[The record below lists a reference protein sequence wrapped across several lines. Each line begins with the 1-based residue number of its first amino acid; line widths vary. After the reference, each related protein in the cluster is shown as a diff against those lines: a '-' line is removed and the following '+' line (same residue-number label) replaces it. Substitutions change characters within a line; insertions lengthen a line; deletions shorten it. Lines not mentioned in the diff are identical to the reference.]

1 MLKNYIDE
9 DYLKGLSPELENY
22 LWRGETNYTKQKNT
36 ANREVFN
43 DVKDGGYKYQEL
55 MPELVLYDY
64 TTFTT
69 TTTGN
74 SYQDT
79 INRLRYCIDVASQS
93 GSQTIT
99 LQGSNDGTN
108 FTSIEVLTPTTTGEL
123 TVEFFNVYKY
133 YRAIVTVT
141 SGSINLKIFL
151 VETRFDLLFAYKWLY
166 LILWNAKKSADDQ
179 FALKSE
185 DVGKMYS
192 ESFDSARFY
201 LDRGLTGRATAERA
215 SKIISVRR

>member
-1 MLKNYIDE
+1 
-9 DYLKGLSPELENY
+9 
-22 LWRGETNYTKQKNT
+22 
-36 ANREVFN
+36 
-43 DVKDGGYKYQEL
+43 
-55 MPELVLYDY
+55 
-64 TTFTT
+64 
-69 TTTGN
+69 
-74 SYQDT
+74 
-79 INRLRYCIDVASQS
+79 
-93 GSQTIT
+93 
-99 LQGSNDGTN
+99 
-108 FTSIEVLTPTTTGEL
+108 
-123 TVEFFNVYKY
+123 
-133 YRAIVTVT
+133 VT

>member
-22 LWRGETNYTKQKNT
+22 LWRGEVNYTKQKNT

-43 DVKDGGYKYQEL
+43 DLKDGGYKYQEL

-79 INRLRYCIDVASQS
+79 INRLRYCIDVVSQS

-108 FTSIEVLTPTTTGEL
+108 FTSIQALTPTTTGSS
-123 TVEFFNVYKY
+123 TVEFFEVYKY
-133 YRAIVTVT
+133 YRAKVTVT

-201 LDRGLTGRATAERA
+201 LDRGLSGRANSERA

>member
-22 LWRGETNYTKQKNT
+22 LWRGETDYTKQKTT

-43 DVKDGGYKYQEL
+43 DLKDGGYKYQEL

-133 YRAIVTVT
+133 YRAVVTVA

>member
-55 MPELVLYDY
+55 MPELVLYNY

-133 YRAIVTVT
+133 YRAVVTVA

>member
-55 MPELVLYDY
+55 MPELVLYNY

-79 INRLRYCIDVASQS
+79 INRLRYCIDV
-93 GSQTIT
+93 T
-99 LQGSNDGTN
+99 LQ
-108 FTSIEVLTPTTTGEL
+108 
-123 TVEFFNVYKY
+123 
-133 YRAIVTVT
+133 
-141 SGSINLKIFL
+141 
-151 VETRFDLLFAYKWLY
+151 
-166 LILWNAKKSADDQ
+166 
-179 FALKSE
+179 
-185 DVGKMYS
+185 
-192 ESFDSARFY
+192 
-201 LDRGLTGRATAERA
+201 
-215 SKIISVRR
+215 

>member
-43 DVKDGGYKYQEL
+43 DLKDGGYKYQEL
-55 MPELVLYDY
+55 MPELVLYNY
-64 TTFTT
+64 TTFTA

-133 YRAIVTVT
+133 YRAVVTVA

>member
-133 YRAIVTVT
+133 YRAVVTVT

>member
-55 MPELVLYDY
+55 MPELVLYNY

-79 INRLRYCIDVASQS
+79 INRLRYCIDVTSQS

-133 YRAIVTVT
+133 YRAVVTVA